1 LQLSAEYSLWFIVP
15 ILFMALGCAWFFYKG
30 NPLKLEEKNAKT
42 ITITLGII
50 RFFSIFIAL
59 LLLLGIFLNLITQNI
74 EKPLVVI
81 LSDASSSITQS
92 SDAKFYKEEYA
103 QELNQISEELSNDY
117 VVKRY
122 LYSDELTSDKGN
134 SYSGKATN
142 IAIPLQAI
150 ADKYADENLSAVV
163 LTGDGLYNQG
173 SNPLDIASAFPVS
186 IYTVLLGDTISS
198 KDLFIKQ
205 VRNNEVAFTGNNIAI
220 QVDVSAYELNSSN
233 TILSISQNGK
243 VLLTKPIQIASN
255 RFFQTHS
262 LVVPAIG
269 GGMQQYTIKID
280 AINGERN
287 IANNIYNVYVN
298 LIDNKQKILLIAN
311 TPHPDLGALRK
322 AIETNEGY
330 ACDLAYIQ
338 SFNTIDIE
346 KYSLVIA
353 HQLPGWR
360 AEGLSLLQL
369 LKSKNVPIMLVVGS
383 QTGLNYLMQLEPS
396 IRIQYKQN
404 VTNEVLPK
412 YNEQFTLFG
421 INEDEQLTFNKLP
434 PLSAP
439 FGNYQLFGDYE
450 VLFSQ
455 HIGSVASG
463 FPLWLFVRNNGNRSA
478 IIFGEGI
485 WKWYLADFGLSQ
497 QQHVPL
503 IINKTI
509 QYLSVRKDRSRFV
522 LQHKPRFFENEPL
535 FIEAE
540 RYNESY
546 ELTQEDEVTIVVKN
560 EKGKDFKYTFSK
572 NNNRYQLQAGL
583 LPAGKYTYIAIA
595 ERNGKAESKKGSF
608 IIIPLQLELLSN
620 VADAQMMNELA
631 VSTGGKMVSARNLM
645 TLKNLIIND
654 KTIKPIIREQ
664 ESLKKWID
672 YKWLFFT
679 LIVLLTTEWGI
690 RKWNGTL

>member
-1 LQLSAEYSLWFIVP
+1 
-15 ILFMALGCAWFFYKG
+15 MALGCAWFFYKG
-30 NPLKLEEKNAKT
+30 NPLKLEGKNAKT
-42 ITITLGII
+42 VSITLGII
-50 RFFSIFIAL
+50 RFFIIFIVL
-59 LLLLGIFLNLITQNI
+59 LLLLGIFLNLITQNT

-81 LSDASSSITQS
+81 LSDASSSITQA
-92 SDAKFYKEEYA
+92 SDAKFYTEEYA
-103 QELNQISEELSNDY
+103 QELNQISEELSNHF

-122 LYSDELTSDKGN
+122 LYSDELTTDDGN

-142 IAIPLQAI
+142 IATPLQAI
-150 ADKYADENLSAVV
+150 VDKYADENLSAVV
-163 LTGDGLYNQG
+163 LTGDGLFNQG
-173 SNPLDIASAFPVS
+173 SHPLDIASTYPVS

-205 VRNNEVAFTGNNIAI
+205 VRNNEVAFTGNNLAI
-220 QVDVSAYELNSSN
+220 QVDVSAYELNGFN
-233 TILSISQNGK
+233 TKLSISQNGK
-243 VLLTKPIQIASN
+243 VLSTKPVQITTN

-269 GGMQQYTIKID
+269 IGMQQYTIQID
-280 AINGERN
+280 AIKGERN
-287 IANNIYNVYVN
+287 IANNTYNIYVN

-322 AIETNEGY
+322 AIEINEGN
-330 ACDLAYIQ
+330 ACDLSYIQ
-338 SFNTIDIE
+338 SFNTKDIE

-369 LKSKNVPIMLVVGS
+369 LKSKDIPMMLVVGS

-396 IRIQYKQN
+396 IRIQYRQN
-404 VTNEVLPK
+404 ATNEVLPK

-421 INEDEQLTFNKLP
+421 INADEQLTFNKLP

-439 FGNYQLFGDYE
+439 FGNYQLSGDFE

-455 HIGSVASG
+455 QIGSVASG

-478 IIFGEGI
+478 IIFGEGL

-503 IINKTI
+503 LINKTI
-509 QYLSVRKDRSRFV
+509 QYLSVRKDRSRF
-522 LQHKPRFFENEPL
+522 LLHLKPRFFENEPL

-560 EKGKDFKYTFSK
+560 EQGKEFNYTFSK
-572 NNNRYQLQAGL
+572 HNNRYQLQAGL
-583 LPAGKYTYIAIA
+583 LPAGKYTFIAMA
-595 ERNGKAESKKGSF
+595 ERNDKVEYKKGSF
-608 IIIPLQLELLSN
+608 IITPLQLELLSN
-620 VADAQMMNELA
+620 VADALMMNELA
-631 VSTGGKMVSARNLM
+631 VSTGGKMVSARNLI
-645 TLKNLIIND
+645 TLKDLIIND

-679 LIVLLTTEWGI
+679 LIALLTAEWGI